1 MLSPLPGDIFRTGQ
15 VLNNTYEIEGILGRG
30 GTGEVYRARNQ
41 VNDRIVALKALNRE
55 FSRDEGY
62 LELMKREEE
71 MRSIMHPAVV
81 RYSENS
87 RTEDG
92 HVFLVMDYVEGPS
105 LNEKLLRG
113 GQEVRDLLVVGH
125 RVAEGL
131 VATHAHGIVHR
142 DLSPDNIILK
152 GGDPAEAVIIDFGIA
167 KDTSIGARTIVGNDF
182 AGKYEYAAP
191 EQVEGKA
198 EARSDLYALGASLL
212 AAYRGEIPFQRSTPG
227 EMVRRKHSPLDSQ
240 GVPEPLKGVIDWLT
254 APELDARPRDAAEVV
269 ERLERILKI
278 PGKTRDRGRSKA
290 KVSGPKP
297 KRGGGLKLVLGV
309 AVLAILAI
317 GGWLLRGMIE
327 PEVPVIETYLLT
339 ASSDGAFSANAPDE
353 DGAAKLRGAYS
364 LLSGQLAPEG
374 AIEIGQGMPSEN
386 WVDIGAALLGA
397 LAGLDEWRIEVEDSR
412 VRVTGTAQDKAT
424 RDLVRG
430 SVDGIARQGGMSAS
444 SEIVAGPLLL
454 PRENVQRMLNGT
466 ADCGRLEQAGSEDP
480 YPLGATIAV
489 TGNLAVRE
497 TEAELRD
504 RLEPAI
510 GDRTLR
516 LDTTVLNDD
525 LCAIRAV
532 LPPVPS
538 GDVSIRMSFGNT
550 GEPNA
555 TGIFQTEQNPVV
567 DILLPAGVTE
577 GSLWV
582 MIIDNSG
589 KVFHILPNISR
600 KEHLI
605 GNLGTVEG
613 GIRRI
618 RVLFSRAEAKTDPSL
633 MAMKV
638 NAGEYGKSEVVAILT
653 DRQLFDSLRP
663 REESTEAVTEALS
676 DIIVSGDVNIR
687 AVATRIID
695 TRP

>member
-1 MLSPLPGDIFRTGQ
+1 MLSPLPGDIFKTGQ

-55 FSRDEGY
+55 FSRDDGY

-87 RTEDG
+87 RTADG

-191 EQVEGKA
+191 EQVDGKA

-227 EMVRRKHSPLDSQ
+227 EMVRRKHSPLDTQ

-278 PGKTRDRGRSKA
+278 PGKSRDRGRSKA

-297 KRGGGLKLVLGV
+297 KRGGGSPSSWSWALPFWRCLRSV
-309 AVLAILAI
+309 A
-317 GGWLLRGMIE
+317 GCCEGMIE

-339 ASSDGAFSANAPDE
+339 ASSDGTFNGQRTGRGRRGETAGGLF
-353 DGAAKLRGAYS
+353 AAKRATGAGGVDRDRPGDAQRELGRYRCRASGRAGRAGRVADRG
-364 LLSGQLAPEG
+364 GRQPG
-374 AIEIGQGMPSEN
+374 AG
-386 WVDIGAALLGA
+386 D
-397 LAGLDEWRIEVEDSR
+397 
-412 VRVTGTAQDKAT
+412 GTAQDKAT

-430 SVDGIARQGGMSAS
+430 SVDGIARQGGMSACRARS
-444 SEIVAGPLLL
+444 SP
-454 PRENVQRMLNGT
+454 
-466 ADCGRLEQAGSEDP
+466 
-480 YPLGATIAV
+480 
-489 TGNLAVRE
+489 VRCSCR
-497 TEAELRD
+497 A
-504 RLEPAI
+504 
-510 GDRTLR
+510 RT
-516 LDTTVLNDD
+516 
-525 LCAIRAV
+525 C
-532 LPPVPS
+532 S
-538 GDVSIRMSFGNT
+538 GC
-550 GEPNA
+550 
-555 TGIFQTEQNPVV
+555 
-567 DILLPAGVTE
+567 
-577 GSLWV
+577 
-582 MIIDNSG
+582 
-589 KVFHILPNISR
+589 
-600 KEHLI
+600 
-605 GNLGTVEG
+605 
-613 GIRRI
+613 
-618 RVLFSRAEAKTDPSL
+618 
-633 MAMKV
+633 
-638 NAGEYGKSEVVAILT
+638 
-653 DRQLFDSLRP
+653 
-663 REESTEAVTEALS
+663 
-676 DIIVSGDVNIR
+676 
-687 AVATRIID
+687 
-695 TRP
+695 

>member
-297 KRGGGLKLVLGV
+297 KRGGGLKLVPGRCRT
-309 AVLAILAI
+309 
-317 GGWLLRGMIE
+317 GD
-327 PEVPVIETYLLT
+327 TCH
-339 ASSDGAFSANAPDE
+339 
-353 DGAAKLRGAYS
+353 RGA
-364 LLSGQLAPEG
+364 GCCG
-374 AIEIGQGMPSEN
+374 A
-386 WVDIGAALLGA
+386 
-397 LAGLDEWRIEVEDSR
+397 
-412 VRVTGTAQDKAT
+412 
-424 RDLVRG
+424 
-430 SVDGIARQGGMSAS
+430 
-444 SEIVAGPLLL
+444 
-454 PRENVQRMLNGT
+454 
-466 ADCGRLEQAGSEDP
+466 
-480 YPLGATIAV
+480 
-489 TGNLAVRE
+489 
-497 TEAELRD
+497 
-504 RLEPAI
+504 
-510 GDRTLR
+510 
-516 LDTTVLNDD
+516 
-525 LCAIRAV
+525 
-532 LPPVPS
+532 
-538 GDVSIRMSFGNT
+538 
-550 GEPNA
+550 
-555 TGIFQTEQNPVV
+555 
-567 DILLPAGVTE
+567 
-577 GSLWV
+577 
-582 MIIDNSG
+582 
-589 KVFHILPNISR
+589 
-600 KEHLI
+600 
-605 GNLGTVEG
+605 
-613 GIRRI
+613 
-618 RVLFSRAEAKTDPSL
+618 
-633 MAMKV
+633 
-638 NAGEYGKSEVVAILT
+638 
-653 DRQLFDSLRP
+653 
-663 REESTEAVTEALS
+663 
-676 DIIVSGDVNIR
+676 
-687 AVATRIID
+687 
-695 TRP
+695 